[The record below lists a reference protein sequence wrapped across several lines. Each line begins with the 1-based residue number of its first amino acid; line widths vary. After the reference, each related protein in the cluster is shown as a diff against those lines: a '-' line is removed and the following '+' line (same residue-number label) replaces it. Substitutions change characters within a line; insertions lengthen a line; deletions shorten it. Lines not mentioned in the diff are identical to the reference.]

1 MLKKITMLLI
11 RNDAPGF
18 PKKQHYMALSAG
30 FTNSAPAVTG
40 RKRKNSGESESG
52 NDEFWFVTILLC
64 LLWLGF
70 VINSQPTLK
79 FTSVSD
85 AEFDC

>member
-11 RNDAPGF
+11 RNDAPGS

-30 FTNSAPAVTG
+30 FTNSAPAATG
-40 RKRKNSGESESG
+40 RKRKNAGKGESG

>member
-11 RNDAPGF
+11 RNDAPGS

-30 FTNSAPAVTG
+30 FTNSAPAATG

-52 NDEFWFVTILLC
+52 NDEFWFVTIFIV
-64 LLWLGF
+64 F
-70 VINSQPTLK
+70 VVVGVRYQFAAHPYLNPPQ
-79 FTSVSD
+79 
-85 AEFDC
+85 